1 MKIYL
6 GILFFRLSL
15 RCRVLWIDCVL
26 VAFILQHNILC
37 LYISIYVQYWYF
49 KNKIGYPFLPLGYQ
63 TQKRKSPV
71 KGLATI
77 GGVLHFLLG
86 FLFAVSSR
94 KRKKITRPHH
104 QNGYSLILPVTVP
117 YPLLSSDLSFS
128 RLDKV
133 SYIYV
138 PLCFPQTYPYCINH
152 HSGLVI
158 FETSNAG

>member
-63 TQKRKSPV
+63 TQKKPCQGPCHHWWCFALFT
-71 KGLATI
+71 GLFVCCI
-77 GGVLHFLLG
+77 FSQEEKDYSSSSSKWLFLNTSRNSSISSFEFG
-86 FLFAVSSR
+86 F
-94 KRKKITRPHH
+94 I
-104 QNGYSLILPVTVP
+104 
-117 YPLLSSDLSFS
+117 
-128 RLDKV
+128 
-133 SYIYV
+133 
-138 PLCFPQTYPYCINH
+138 
-152 HSGLVI
+152 I
-158 FETSNAG
+158 FTT